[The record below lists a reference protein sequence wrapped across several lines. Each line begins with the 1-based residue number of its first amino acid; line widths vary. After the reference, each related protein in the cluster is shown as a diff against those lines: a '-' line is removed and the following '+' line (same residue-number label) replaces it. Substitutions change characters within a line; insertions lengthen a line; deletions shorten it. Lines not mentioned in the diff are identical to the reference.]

1 MERPELCEV
10 KGQVLGAATRVNEAA
25 TLGSLPTHASLHAAW
40 PASSPVMVHEHVD
53 NVLEQVGLFRGE
65 EAAAQLFNDLPELRN
80 SVVVL
85 LGIVPARAHLW
96 SAPSKGCPASQRKPG
111 KA

>member
-1 MERPELCEV
+1 MEKPELCEV
-10 KGQVLGAATRVNEAA
+10 KGQVLGAATGVNEPA

-65 EAAAQLFNDLPELRN
+65 EAAAQLFDDLPELRN
-80 SVVVL
+80 SVIVL

-96 SAPSKGCPASQRKPG
+96 SAPAKGCPASQRKPG